1 MVELVWPVRKFE
13 QFQPSLSKT
22 PPNVIW
28 IVVDALTAEDMSLY
42 GYSLPTTPG
51 LEQITK
57 NWYVFTQAQS
67 SFTCSVGAM
76 PAFMSGRYPYFNQYS
91 WFGDLMNSQD
101 GWMNLASVLKDAG
114 YETWWQGYIS
124 PGFYH
129 MGFSFDH
136 LICDQSSTI
145 YQMLDQSWFMPRA
158 VVIPQ
163 FPFIPWSLAEIQ
175 LFNESEE
182 DFSLC
187 QDLSNL
193 KEVFV
198 NHAEKQPFFFYYH
211 YMGVHG
217 YPYQQGGFL
226 GKFLPVADGLVDAQ
240 SEKKVYGAVSPEDQN
255 LVGKLRLR
263 YDEGIVNQDQE
274 LNSFINYLKETGIY
288 DSAMI
293 IITSDHGQTFHS
305 DYTSHCTPLI
315 SYPETHVPL
324 LIKLP
329 GQTEGIRVDQVVST
343 IDITPT
349 ILDVLGF
356 QYPLSWF
363 DGISLLNP
371 KMEQNRIVFTLHS
384 GGSDLAGMEDAAMDD
399 KLRLIHRQQQYY
411 LYRYQQD
418 PQETINLFE
427 EYRQSNDQDFLRL
440 FSALKNFEQ
449 RTLELSQG
457 KNVLEILPVFPQH

>member
-1 MVELVWPVRKFE
+1 
-13 QFQPSLSKT
+13 
-22 PPNVIW
+22 
-28 IVVDALTAEDMSLY
+28 
-42 GYSLPTTPG
+42 
-51 LEQITK
+51 
-57 NWYVFTQAQS
+57 
-67 SFTCSVGAM
+67 
-76 PAFMSGRYPYFNQYS
+76 
-91 WFGDLMNSQD
+91 
-101 GWMNLASVLKDAG
+101 
-114 YETWWQGYIS
+114 
-124 PGFYH
+124 
-129 MGFSFDH
+129 MGSSFDH

-217 YPYQQGGFL
+217 YPYRAGGFL

-240 SEKKVYGAVSPEDQN
+240 SQKKVYGAVSPEDQN

-274 LNSFINYLKETGIY
+274 LDSFINDLKETGIY

-343 IDITPT
+343 IDITRT

-384 GGSDLAGMEDAAMDD
+384 GGSDLAGMEDVEM
-399 KLRLIHRQQQYY
+399 
-411 LYRYQQD
+411 
-418 PQETINLFE
+418 
-427 EYRQSNDQDFLRL
+427 
-440 FSALKNFEQ
+440 
-449 RTLELSQG
+449 
-457 KNVLEILPVFPQH
+457 NV